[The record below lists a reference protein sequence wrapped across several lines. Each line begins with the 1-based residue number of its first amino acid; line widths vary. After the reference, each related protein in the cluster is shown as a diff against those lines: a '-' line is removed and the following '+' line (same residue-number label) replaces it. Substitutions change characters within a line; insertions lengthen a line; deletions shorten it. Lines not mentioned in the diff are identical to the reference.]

1 MNVFIHA
8 DDFGDSFNISKA
20 IYTCYEKGILNST
33 SIIVNSKYF
42 ERSLKLIKNKN
53 IRKVLHLNIAE
64 GKPLCDK
71 NFIYLTDKNG
81 EFFRSWQRVVVDY
94 YFFSNKNKKELIKS
108 EIKEELKTQILF
120 YCDKLETK
128 NINIDSHQHYHTIPF
143 ITDILIE
150 LKEEMNINILNIRVT
165 KEPFFFAIESFND
178 LKNYFG
184 INFLVHFLLNFLAK
198 KMIKKFDKHNIKYND
213 AFIGVLFSSDMTQK
227 AIIKGLEKT
236 KTCKNTEILLHPG
249 FLSKTEEKLFKND
262 KFKKWYVSKNRKKE
276 LRVLLSSKFSLFFH
290 FKDI

>member
-1 MNVFIHA
+1 MKKIYINA

-20 IYTCYEKGILNST
+20 IYTCYDKGILNST

-42 ERSLKLIKNKN
+42 EKSLKLIKNKN

-64 GKPLCDK
+64 GKPLCNK
-71 NFIYLTDKNG
+71 KLKYLTNKNG
-81 EFFRSWQRVVVDY
+81 DFFRSWQRVFIDY
-94 YFFSNKNKKELIKS
+94 YCLSNKNKKELIKS

-150 LKEEMNINILNIRVT
+150 LKEEMDINILNIRVT

-178 LKNYFG
+178 LKNYFE
-184 INFLVHFLLNFLAK
+184 INFLVHFLLR
-198 KMIKKFDKHNIKYND
+198 D
-213 AFIGVLFSSDMTQK
+213 
-227 AIIKGLEKT
+227 
-236 KTCKNTEILLHPG
+236 C
-249 FLSKTEEKLFKND
+249 
-262 KFKKWYVSKNRKKE
+262 
-276 LRVLLSSKFSLFFH
+276 
-290 FKDI
+290 